1 MSRDIQIEE
10 SYSLNRNVSYS
21 FKRNKMVRTVLFFFI
36 GTGFLGSDAEDPG
49 EKVLVAVVG
58 EDHQTREGD
67 AGMRGEGKI
76 PAVCGENL
84 RVRLPLGLNPS

>member
-1 MSRDIQIEE
+1 MLVSRGIQIEE

-36 GTGFLGSDAEDPG
+36 GTGFLGSDAKDPG
-49 EKVLVAVVG
+49 EKVLMAVVG
-58 EDHQTREGD
+58 EDHETRED
-67 AGMRGEGKI
+67 EKEGENTRSLW
-76 PAVCGENL
+76 ENL